1 MAMRLPCPGTQCNY
15 VTEEV
20 DIQAALTLLA
30 MHKEIDHPGDGQATP
45 QSSSR
50 KPEKFPR
57 PNITI
62 DTTAEAWQD
71 FYTSW
76 LQYKDEYSL
85 TGQAVTRQLYACCS
99 TELATSLSR
108 TTGGAHFTL
117 SEIQMLGQMKN
128 LAVRYQNPAVHVQ
141 EFLGM
146 SQQPDEGVR
155 HYLSRLNGVA
165 SRCEFNI
172 TCSCGLENSFAEKI
186 TRFKLIAG
194 LDDKDIKLDI
204 LSMQEKGLEETVKC
218 IESKESGKIARKKV
232 GEIEAKVSVVK
243 TEETPKLKRCRN
255 CNRTGHNSSI
265 KERERSCPA
274 WGKSCDNCGKEGH
287 FKACCKSLK
296 RQSHAN
302 EVTGEVAK
310 SNVVKANVLETS
322 TSTQAAQRCP
332 PSHPWE
338 ADNGVSRT
346 SGGGRGGE
354 SLIM

>member
-45 QSSSR
+45 HSSSR

-117 SEIQMLGQMKN
+117 SEI
-128 LAVRYQNPAVHVQ
+128 
-141 EFLGM
+141 
-146 SQQPDEGVR
+146 
-155 HYLSRLNGVA
+155 
-165 SRCEFNI
+165 
-172 TCSCGLENSFAEKI
+172 
-186 TRFKLIAG
+186 
-194 LDDKDIKLDI
+194 
-204 LSMQEKGLEETVKC
+204 
-218 IESKESGKIARKKV
+218 
-232 GEIEAKVSVVK
+232 
-243 TEETPKLKRCRN
+243 
-255 CNRTGHNSSI
+255 
-265 KERERSCPA
+265 
-274 WGKSCDNCGKEGH
+274 
-287 FKACCKSLK
+287 
-296 RQSHAN
+296 
-302 EVTGEVAK
+302 
-310 SNVVKANVLETS
+310 
-322 TSTQAAQRCP
+322 
-332 PSHPWE
+332 
-338 ADNGVSRT
+338 
-346 SGGGRGGE
+346 
-354 SLIM
+354 